1 MKSKN
6 EYTLKDA
13 IELFLS
19 KKNYKKDILPY
30 QVTEAYHQIVGPF
43 ISKLTAKVSISNK
56 TLYVLI
62 TSAALRNELSY
73 KKEFLITEINK
84 ALGENVIEKVIFT

>member
-1 MKSKN
+1 MKTQN

-13 IELFLS
+13 IDLFLT

-30 QVTEAYHQIVGPF
+30 QVTNAYHQIVGSF
-43 ISKLTAKVSISNK
+43 ISKLTANVNFSNK

-73 KKEFLITEINK
+73 RKDDLITEINK
-84 ALGENVIEKVIFT
+84 ALGEEVLERIILK

>member
-1 MKSKN
+1 MSSKN

-13 IELFLS
+13 IDLFLI

-30 QVTEAYHQIVGPF
+30 QIIDAYHKIVGPF
-43 ISKLTAKVSISNK
+43 ISKLTANINFSNK
-56 TLYVLI
+56 TLYILI

-73 KKEFLITEINK
+73 KKDYLISEINK
-84 ALGENVIEKVIFT
+84 ALGEEVIDRIILK